1 MGVFN
6 KTTIP
11 LALVVV
17 QVIICQFFLVNLY
30 NIDAIR
36 YCDSG
41 LWRYFLSAGVE
52 KGIKYSQ
59 DQSSIMLLFEHYFRH
74 NMLLF

>member
-1 MGVFN
+1 MLLFVKSG
-6 KTTIP
+6 I
-11 LALVVV
+11 
-17 QVIICQFFLVNLY
+17 IICQLFLVNLY
-30 NIDAIR
+30 DIDAIR

>member
-6 KTTIP
+6 KTIIP

-52 KGIKYSQ
+52 KGINIKNIARSVEHNATFRA
-59 DQSSIMLLFEHYFRH
+59 LF
-74 NMLLF
+74 

>member
-6 KTTIP
+6 KTIIP

-17 QVIICQFFLVNLY
+17 QVIICQLFLVNLY

-59 DQSSIMLLFEHYFRH
+59 DQSSIMPLFEHYFRH